1 MWGEIASFAL
11 NTGLDAIMDKQAYD
25 RGRKGVRE
33 QNAENRA
40 MAERQMGFQR
50 DMASSA
56 QAFSERMANTAMQRR
71 VADLQAAGLNPAL
84 AYENAAAA
92 PTGVMA
98 GGATAHMENTV
109 TGGDSARRLRQEMK
123 LAQDAMFNQKRATD
137 ADVKAKTAASAV
149 SDAEAARIRQA
160 TQFEAINQPHTTRN
174 LELQNIFLDLGI
186 TGAENDAELEKKL
199 QKLGAGSG
207 KTLLQAI
214 RAIFRPR

>member
-50 DMASSA
+50 EMASSA